1 MTIRT
6 KKRRTVVTMIETCFS
21 GYACPLLRS
30 LVLYIFVAC
39 ARLRDR
45 QSPYS
50 IPAVPS
56 NEDNE
61 RCHDNSKS

>member
-1 MTIRT
+1 
-6 KKRRTVVTMIETCFS
+6 MIETCFS

-50 IPAVPS
+50 TPAVPGM
-56 NEDNE
+56 EDNE
-61 RCHDNSKS
+61 RRHDNSKS